1 MILKTEQLGYWYQA
15 GNPLFQDVNLSFE
28 AGKIY
33 AILGTSGSGKTTFL
47 SLIAGLDSPKEGT
60 IYYQDQALSKLGL
73 QNYRRQGVSIVF
85 QAYNLL
91 PYLSAL
97 DNVLTAM
104 EIAHS
109 QQADY
114 KSYALAN
121 LEKVGITE
129 ELAHK
134 KVNQLSGGQQQR
146 VAIVRALC
154 CEHDLIVAD
163 EPTGNLDEKTSQ
175 EIVKLFQEI
184 AHQQNKCI
192 ILVTH
197 EREVAKACD
206 VIYELKHQA
215 FQLTEGFA

>member
-1 MILKTEQLGYWYQA
+1 MILKTEKLGYWYQT
-15 GNPLFQDVNLSFE
+15 GNPLFQDVNLNFE

-104 EIAHS
+104 DIAHS

-134 KVNQLSGGQQQR
+134 KVSQLSGGQQQR

-206 VIYELKHQA
+206 VVYELKHQA
-215 FQLTEGFA
+215 FHLTEVSA

>member
-1 MILKTEQLGYWYQA
+1 MILKTEQLGFWYQ
-15 GNPLFQDVNLSFE
+15 NNQPLFQDINLAFE

-33 AILGTSGSGKTTFL
+33 AILGSSGSGKTTFL
-47 SLIAGLDSPKEGT
+47 SLIAGLEIPKEGT
-60 IYYQDQALSKLGL
+60 IYYQDQAIKQLGL
-73 QNYRRQGVSIVF
+73 QNYRRKGVSIVF
-85 QAYNLL
+85 QSYNLL

-104 EIAHS
+104 AICQS
-109 QQADY
+109 QQADHR
-114 KSYALAN
+114 SYALAN

-154 CEHDLIVAD
+154 CEHNLIVAD

-175 EIVKLFQEI
+175 EIVRLFQEI

-206 VIYELKHQA
+206 AVYELKHQA
-215 FQLTEGFA
+215 FQLTDVSA